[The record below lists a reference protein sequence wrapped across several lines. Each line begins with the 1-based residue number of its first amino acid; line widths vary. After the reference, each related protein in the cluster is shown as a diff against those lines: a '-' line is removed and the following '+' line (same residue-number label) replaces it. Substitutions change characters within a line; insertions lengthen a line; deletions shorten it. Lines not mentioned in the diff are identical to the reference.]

1 MNKDLTIGN
10 PNELLFKFT
19 MPMFISV
26 LFQQMYTLA
35 DSIIAGQYAGENAL
49 AAIGASYPITMIF
62 MAISIGFNIGSSVV
76 ISNLFGAKDYESLK
90 SAISTMFITAF
101 IASFVFTISGVV
113 GTSWLMSF
121 INTPIDIFQDGC
133 LYLRIYILGFTFVFL
148 YNIST
153 GVFTSLGDSKTPLYF
168 LIGSSIGNI
177 ILDYVLVVYYNLGV
191 AGVAYATFIAQ
202 GIACILV
209 LIALFHRLRSI
220 VSNKYSYFSL
230 SLLIRISKIAIPSV
244 FQQSFIS
251 VGNFVIQRLING
263 YGSSVVAGYSAG
275 LKLNTFLVTCCTT
288 VGNAISSF
296 TAQNLGAGKGDRV
309 RSGLKAGLRIS
320 FGIAICIFLLFF
332 VFSENV
338 ILLFLKEKSEL
349 ALSTGVN
356 FLRITSPFYL
366 ILCIKLSTDGVLRGS
381 GRMKEFMIATFLDL
395 ILRCILAYT
404 LSNYFGSIGIWWSW
418 PLGWFVGVGLSVY
431 FYRKGSYE

>member
-1 MNKDLTIGN
+1 MNKDLTVGN
-10 PNELLFKFT
+10 PDELLFRFT

-35 DSIIAGQYAGENAL
+35 DSVIAGHYAGENAL
-49 AAIGASYPITMIF
+49 AAIGASYPLTMIF

-76 ISNLFGAKDYESLK
+76 ISNLFGAKKFEELK
-90 SAISTMFITAF
+90 TAISSMC
-101 IASFVFTISGVV
+101 IAASVASIVLSVLGIVST
-113 GTSWLMSF
+113 TWLMNI
-121 INTPIDIFQDGC
+121 INTPLDILAEGC

-168 LIGSSIGNI
+168 LIGSSIGNV
-177 ILDYVLVVYYNLGV
+177 ILDYVFVVYYNLGV
-191 AGVAYATFIAQ
+191 AGVAFATFIAQ
-202 GIACILV
+202 GVACILV
-209 LIALFHRLRSI
+209 IVALMRRLKLIASDRF
-220 VSNKYSYFSL
+220 SYFSIP
-230 SLLIRISKIAIPSV
+230 LLIRISKIAIPSV
-244 FQQSFIS
+244 FQQLFIS

-263 YGSSVVAGYSAG
+263 YGPSVIAGYSAG
-275 LKLNTFLVTCCTT
+275 IKLNTFLVTCCTT

-296 TAQNLGAGKGDRV
+296 TAQNLGAGKGERV
-309 RSGLKAGLRIS
+309 KLGLKAGLKFS
-320 FGIAICIFLLFF
+320 FGIALCIFLIFF
-332 VFSENV
+332 IFSEKV
-338 ILLFLKEKSEL
+338 ILLFLKENSEL
-349 ALSTGVN
+349 ALTTGID

-404 LSNYFGSIGIWWSW
+404 LSDHFGTVGIWWSW

-431 FYRKGSYE
+431 YCKNGNYE